1 MATIA
6 ALPTRTRRR
15 WDALAAD
22 QLRAELAR
30 VSDERDALA
39 ARVEKA
45 EHEAASAYNDAHSES
60 NYRGVL
66 SDQLDDLLATARRA
80 GITLNVRPIGLTI
93 DGQIGLVR
101 GAP

>member
-1 MATIA
+1 MASTA